1 LAERALELDKNLAEA
16 HASLGHTLMHYYLD
30 WKKAGVEL
38 ERALELS
45 PSYATARMWHA
56 THLAVTGRLEESMA
70 EIRRAVELD
79 PLSMIVLTDEAKE
92 LYFRRRYKEAVETYR
107 HSLEVDAQF
116 AIAYKGLAEVHVQ
129 LGKYEEAI
137 REIETAISLSRRSIF
152 ILDDLGYVYARAGM
166 RREAQNVQ
174 EELEKLSR
182 EEYVPAYGRAAICVG
197 LGDRLTAM
205 EWLERA
211 FEEKGFLTWIKMDP
225 VFEPLKEEPR
235 FSALISQIGL

>member
-1 LAERALELDKNLAEA
+1 
-16 HASLGHTLMHYYLD
+16 
-30 WKKAGVEL
+30 
-38 ERALELS
+38 
-45 PSYATARMWHA
+45 
-56 THLAVTGRLEESMA
+56 MA